1 MKIKLNPKKKE
12 YWLINTRKKEEERS
26 KRRKRM
32 DGRKEG
38 WADRRK
44 QQDKLHMCCAAGWM
58 AVRLSVFQREVS
70 GILQSLTHASTSRS
84 KEDRM
89 CTVRTVFH
97 SLCVESTFKPL
108 MAYDVPLEWVIVA
121 LELHASP
128 HKKKTSTV
136 KCGQGWC
143 TMMEHCP
150 ISFLFSPKII

>member
-44 QQDKLHMCCAAGWM
+44 QQDKLHMCCAQPVEW
-58 AVRLSVFQREVS
+58 LSVSFSKRS
-70 GILQSLTHASTSRS
+70 FGILQSLTHASTSRS